1 MESSSVNTRCTYKC
15 ADAKDGSMTLLVTI
29 DGREF
34 PLHSRV
40 APARE
45 AAETAPDPGR
55 YDLVIALGCGLGYSM
70 LPLKDELQRYKRVII
85 IDILRGIENDIGR
98 NVNTGFLASSR
109 NVQFITGKDIP
120 EIEKFLA
127 VTVTLDEHKGIHVR
141 EHSASFKLFPEYYS
155 SVKAAV
161 KRVLDKKASGAA
173 TVKAFGRA
181 FLRNALFNAEQI
193 ESLHP
198 VSSLAGRFAGFR
210 GLIVSSAPSVESH
223 MAQIRANRNRFV
235 IIAVDSA
242 IPMLEQNGITPELCV
257 SIDPQHRI
265 AEHLLG
271 HRGERT
277 AHVFSIVSPPATVK
291 RYSGFVSLN
300 SHPVSQ
306 VIENLYPGITGSI
319 DSSTGSVA
327 GDALALALLCGFE
340 SIAMAGFDFSFTH
353 NNIYARGTAYQ
364 QRYATM
370 FNTRL
375 RTPESFNA
383 EYIFK
388 SSRGFIESN
397 RYTRR
402 SFTGYR
408 DSLARYIKENCPGR
422 VHWIGGGLLPH
433 GVVPA
438 TVDDFISA
446 PVGYDTA
453 ERAAEI
459 IRQAERSAM
468 GVDPVKVREFL
479 TRDDVWEELVKES
492 VGGSIS
498 LEDYAKLRRWAA
510 GRVRGEA

>member
-1 MESSSVNTRCTYKC
+1 MESSASEKKFSYRYDE
-15 ADAKDGSMTLLVTI
+15 ARDGSMTLLVTI

-34 PLHSRV
+34 PFHSRV

-45 AAETAPDPGR
+45 ASERAPDHEK
-55 YDLVIALGCGLGYSM
+55 YDLVIALGCGLGYS
-70 LPLKDELQRYKRVII
+70 LIPLRDELQRYSRVII
-85 IDILRGIENDIGR
+85 IDLLEGIEKDIDR
-98 NVNTGFLASSR
+98 NVHANFLNAAG
-109 NVQFITGKDIP
+109 NVTFITGKRP
-120 EIEKFLA
+120 EEIEKILSESLDLA
-127 VTVTLDEHKGIHVR
+127 ILRGIHVR
-141 EHSASFKLFPEYYS
+141 EHSASFKFFPEYYAQ
-155 SVKAAV
+155 VRAAI
-161 KRVLDKKASGAA
+161 KRVLDKKATGAA
-173 TVKAFGRA
+173 TVKAFGRI
-181 FLRNALFNAEQI
+181 FMRNALLNLEQTAL
-193 ESLHP
+193 LHP
-198 VSSLAGRFAGFR
+198 VLSLRGRLAGFR
-210 GLIVSSAPSVESH
+210 GLIVSSAPSVEKQ
-223 MAQIRANRNRFV
+223 MPQIGAHRDRFV

-242 IPMLEQNGITPELCV
+242 VPMLERAGITPELCV

-510 GRVRGEA
+510 GRVRGEV

>member
-210 GLIVSSAPSVESH
+210 GLIVSSAPSVESE
-223 MAQIRANRNRFV
+223 MARILANRNRFV

-242 IPMLEQNGITPELCV
+242 IPMLGQNGITPELCV

-265 AEHLLG
+265 NEHLLG
-271 HRGERT
+271 HTSRRT
-277 AHVFSIVSPPATVK
+277 AHVFSMVSPPETVK
-291 RYSGFVSLN
+291 KYGGFISLN

-306 VIENLYPGITGSI
+306 VIESIYPGLTGSI
-319 DSSTGSVA
+319 DSATGSVA
-327 GDALALALLCGFE
+327 GDALSLALLCGFD
-340 SIAMAGFDFSFTH
+340 SIAMAGFDFSFSN

-364 QRYATM
+364 DRYALM
-370 FNTRL
+370 FNNRL

-383 EYIFK
+383 EYIFRA
-388 SSRGFIESN
+388 SRGYMESG

-408 DSLARYIKENCPGR
+408 DSLSKFIEQHCRGR
-422 VHWIGGGLLPH
+422 VFWAGGGLLPH

-438 TVDDFISA
+438 TVDDFIST
-446 PVGYDTA
+446 PVEYDTA

-459 IRQAERSAM
+459 IGQAEGTAM
-468 GVDPVKVREFL
+468 GIDPVKVKEFL
-479 TRDDVWEELVKES
+479 TRDDVWEQLVRES
-492 VGGSIS
+492 VGDI
-498 LEDYAKLRRWAA
+498 ENIDDYAKLRDL
-510 GRVRGEA
+510 